1 MSGATL
7 FKCVVQW
14 WRNCQWRSEPERSG
28 PRTESQGL
36 RTVSN
41 SVVFTEV
48 QCGSLGCSYGLQN
61 KKSVVRVTIGRLR
74 PTRVSVEAFRTFPFL
89 DNDATMNGFVRELPQ
104 YIAATEMGLL
114 NATEEKL
121 MSTKR
126 GFLIGLL
133 QSRKSCLLNL
143 RLLPQKE
150 F

>member
-1 MSGATL
+1 M
-7 FKCVVQW
+7 
-14 WRNCQWRSEPERSG
+14 
-28 PRTESQGL
+28 
-36 RTVSN
+36 
-41 SVVFTEV
+41 VFTEV
-48 QCGSLGCSYGLQN
+48 QSGSLGCSYGLQN
-61 KKSVVRVTIGRLR
+61 CKSVVRVTIGRLR
-74 PTRVSVEAFRTFPFL
+74 PTRVSVEVFRTFPFL
-89 DNDATMNGFVRELPQ
+89 DNDATMDGFVRELPQ

-150 F
+150 L